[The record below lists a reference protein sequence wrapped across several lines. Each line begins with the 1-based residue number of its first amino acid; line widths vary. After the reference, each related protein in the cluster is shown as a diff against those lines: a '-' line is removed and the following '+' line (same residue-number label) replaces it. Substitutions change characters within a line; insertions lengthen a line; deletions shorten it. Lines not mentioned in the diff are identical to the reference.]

1 MRALIEFPRNVFWAG
16 HACFARANGLGHP
29 CFAHRVVNQ
38 HAQNRDHY
46 NPADTAVTRRRRH
59 HRGPGGRL
67 RWRTLRAAR
76 ARRGVDGVHR
86 LGRGRGAGGRQ
97 QQQRRVTVC
106 TVLVCGLQSG
116 VVSNGFMLVWTQVFR
131 ARLTGGR
138 HARFAVTHETLL
150 VGGLV

>member
-1 MRALIEFPRNVFWAG
+1 MLVLSLLQVRAIIEFPRHVFWAG

-38 HAQNRDHY
+38 HAQNGDR
-46 NPADTAVTRRRRH
+46 PPGVQRGR
-59 HRGPGGRL
+59 RGPGGRL

-97 QQQRRVTVC
+97 QQQRRLTFV
-106 TVLVCGLQSG
+106 
-116 VVSNGFMLVWTQVFR
+116 FMLVWTQVFR
-131 ARLTGGR
+131 ARLTAGA
-138 HARFAVTHETLL
+138 ARPFRSNARNSFSRRTCTFAKNARKL
-150 VGGLV
+150 